1 MHATAPDSH
10 SLHGTIIEKL
20 QKCADWKGG
29 LTTKWR
35 LKTACII
42 PLVLSTEGI
51 ITDRLQESLKLP
63 DFRPAAVCIIMQQFL
78 TVTDFTA
85 PSLRSSRSVQTGKAG
100 LQQNGG

>member
-1 MHATAPDSH
+1 MYYNAAVHDSH
-10 SLHGTIIEKL
+10 SLHSTIIEKL

-35 LKTACII
+35 LKTACIL

-63 DFRPAAVCIIMQQFL
+63 DLRPTLYI
-78 TVTDFTA
+78 
-85 PSLRSSRSVQTGKAG
+85 AG
-100 LQQNGG
+100 VLISP